1 MCIGQKGTKRIA
13 IILILPIKTQVTQAL
28 PSTVKRAQKQDQ
40 YSHREV
46 ETTILGSDWISS
58 GIISSA

>member
-46 ETTILGSDWISS
+46 ETTILGSD
-58 GIISSA
+58 